1 MTMLRKIIQFV
12 TTDIWHI
19 EFKNITWH
27 KSFFLRQLR
36 VTILAF
42 RGFTED
48 KLQLRASALT
58 LYSILAIVPVIAL
71 IFAIAKGF
79 GFEMLLQDQLL
90 TRFPGQQEVL
100 VTALG
105 FAKNLL
111 AKTRG
116 GLIAG
121 IGVIVLYWAVIKVLG
136 HIEQSFNDIWNVTK
150 ARSLWRKFSDYLT
163 IMLICPVLVILSSS
177 ATVFI
182 KTQITLIV
190 DRIALIGFFS
200 PLIYISFK
208 LIPYVLIWL
217 LFTFTYLMMPNT
229 KVRISSSLV
238 AGVVAG
244 TIYQILQMFYINLQF
259 LLSKYN
265 AIYGSFA
272 ALPLFLIWLQTS
284 WLIVLFGAEI
294 AFAHQHNETFEFE
307 QLTQE
312 VSFSLKKRLAL
323 QIVHLLVTNFSKA
336 EKPYTVHQISAAIE
350 IPLRLVQTTLF
361 DLVVANIVSETD
373 SNVEDEPA
381 FQPALDINLITI
393 GYVVGALERVGTNQL
408 PIPQTLE
415 ANAITQA
422 MRKFEEII
430 EGHPD
435 NQLLKNI

>member
-1 MTMLRKIIQFV
+1 MTMLHKVIQFI
-12 TTDIWHI
+12 TTDIWRI
-19 EFKNITWH
+19 ESKNTSWS

-36 VTILAF
+36 VIILAF
-42 RGFTED
+42 RGFKED

-58 LYSILAIVPVIAL
+58 LYSILAIVPVLAMV
-71 IFAIAKGF
+71 FAVAKGF
-79 GFEMLLQDQLL
+79 GFDTLLQDQLL

-100 VTALG
+100 VNAIG
-105 FAKNLL
+105 FAKTLL

-121 IGVIVLYWAVIKVLG
+121 IGIIVLYWAVIKVLG
-136 HIEQSFNDIWNVTK
+136 HIEQSFNDIWNVSK

-190 DRIALIGFFS
+190 DRIALLGFFS
-200 PLIYISFK
+200 PLIYVSFK

-229 KVRISSSLV
+229 KVRISSGLV
-238 AGVVAG
+238 AGIVAG
-244 TIYQILQMFYINLQF
+244 TIYQILQMVYINFQF

-294 AFAHQHNETFEFE
+294 AFAHQNNETFEFE
-307 QLTQE
+307 QVTQQI
-312 VSFSLKKRLAL
+312 SFSLKKRLAL
-323 QIVHLLVTNFSKA
+323 QIMHLLVTNFSKA
-336 EKPYTVHQISAAIE
+336 EKPITVHQISAAIE
-350 IPLRLVQTTLF
+350 IPLRLVQTILL
-361 DLVVANIVSETD
+361 DLVDAKIVSETD
-373 SNVEDEPA
+373 SDAGEEPM

-393 GYVVGALERVGTNQL
+393 GYVINALECIGTDQL
-408 PIPQTLE
+408 PLPQTRE
-415 ANAITQA
+415 SDTITQA
-422 MRKFEEII
+422 MEKFGEAMET
-430 EGHPD
+430 HPE
-435 NQLLKNI
+435 NQLLKDI

>member
-1 MTMLRKIIQFV
+1 MKILPKVIQFI

-19 EFKNITWH
+19 ESKNASWS

-36 VTILAF
+36 VIILAF
-42 RGFTED
+42 RGFNED

-58 LYSILAIVPVIAL
+58 LYSLLAIVPVLAMV
-71 IFAIAKGF
+71 FAVAKGF
-79 GFEMLLQDQLL
+79 GFDTLLQDHLI

-100 VTALG
+100 VTAIG

-136 HIEQSFNDIWNVTK
+136 HIEHSFNDIWNVSK

-177 ATVFI
+177 VTVFV

-190 DRIALIGFFS
+190 DRIALLGFFS
-200 PLIYISFK
+200 PLIYVSFK
-208 LIPYVLIWL
+208 LIPYLLIWL

-229 KVRISSSLV
+229 KVKIGSGLV
-238 AGVVAG
+238 AGIVAG
-244 TIYQILQMFYINLQF
+244 TIYQVLQLVYINFQF

-272 ALPLFLIWLQTS
+272 ALPLFLIWLQAS

-294 AFAHQHNETFEFE
+294 AFAHQNNETFEFE
-307 QLTQE
+307 QVTQKI
-312 VSFSLKKRLAL
+312 SFSLKKRLAL
-323 QIVHLLVTNFSKA
+323 QIMHRLVTNFTSA
-336 EKPYTVHQISAAIE
+336 GKPLTVHQISSTIE
-350 IPLRLVQTTLF
+350 IPFRLVQTTLL
-361 DLVVANIVSETD
+361 DLVASKVVSETD
-373 SNVEDEPA
+373 SEIQEEPA

-393 GYVVGALERVGTNQL
+393 GYVINAMEGLGTNEL
-408 PIPQTLE
+408 PIPPTRE
-415 ANAITQA
+415 SDAITRD
-422 MRKFEEII
+422 MKKFGEAI
-430 EGHPD
+430 ESHLD
-435 NQLLKNI
+435 NQLLKDI

>member
-1 MTMLRKIIQFV
+1 MLHKIIQFI

-19 EFKNITWH
+19 ESKNASWS

-36 VTILAF
+36 VIILAF
-42 RGFTED
+42 HGFKED

-58 LYSILAIVPVIAL
+58 LYSLLAIVPVLAMV
-71 IFAIAKGF
+71 FAVAKGF
-79 GFEMLLQDQLL
+79 GFDTLLQDQLL

-100 VTALG
+100 AKAIE
-105 FAKNLL
+105 FARTLL

-121 IGVIVLYWAVIKVLG
+121 IGIIVLYWAVIKVLG
-136 HIEQSFNDIWNVTK
+136 HIEQSFNDIWNVSK

-190 DRIALIGFFS
+190 DRIALLGFFS

-229 KVRISSSLV
+229 KVRIGSGLV
-238 AGVVAG
+238 AGIVAG
-244 TIYQILQMFYINLQF
+244 TIYQILQMVYINFQF

-294 AFAHQHNETFEFE
+294 AFAHQNNETFEFE
-307 QLTQE
+307 QVTQKI
-312 VSFSLKKRLAL
+312 SFSLKKRLAL
-323 QIVHLLVTNFSKA
+323 QVVHLLVTNFAKA
-336 EKPYTVHQISAAIE
+336 EKPVSAHQISAAIE
-350 IPLRLVQTTLF
+350 IPLRLVQTILL
-361 DLVVANIVSETD
+361 DLVASKVISEMD
-373 SNVEDEPA
+373 SDTGEASV

-393 GYVVGALERVGTNQL
+393 GYVIIALERIGTDQL
-408 PIPQTLE
+408 PIPPTREFDL
-415 ANAITQA
+415 ITQA
-422 MRKFEEII
+422 MKKFGEAMET
-430 EGHPD
+430 HPD
-435 NQLLKNI
+435 NQLLKDI

>member
-1 MTMLRKIIQFV
+1 MTIIHKFIQFI

-19 EFKNITWH
+19 DSKNASWS

-36 VTILAF
+36 IIVLAF
-42 RGFTED
+42 RGFKED
-48 KLQLRASALT
+48 QLQLRASALT
-58 LYSILAIVPVIAL
+58 LYSLLAIVPVLAM
-71 IFAIAKGF
+71 IFAVAKGF
-79 GFEMLLQDQLL
+79 GFDTLLQDQLI

-100 VTALG
+100 VKAIE
-105 FAKNLL
+105 FAKTLL

-121 IGVIVLYWAVIKVLG
+121 IGIIVLYWAVIKVLG
-136 HIEQSFNDIWNVTK
+136 HIEQSFNDIWNVSK

-163 IMLICPVLVILSSS
+163 IMLICPVLIILSSS

-182 KTQITLIV
+182 KTQVTLIV
-190 DRIALIGFFS
+190 DRIAVLGFFS

-229 KVRISSSLV
+229 KVRIRSGLV
-238 AGVVAG
+238 AGIVAG
-244 TIYQILQMFYINLQF
+244 TIYQIIQMLYITFQF

-294 AFAHQHNETFEFE
+294 AFAHQNNESFKFE
-307 QLTQE
+307 QITRKI
-312 VSFSLKKRLAL
+312 SFSLKKQLAL
-323 QIVHLLVTNFSKA
+323 QIVHLLVKNFAKA
-336 EKPYTVHQISAAIE
+336 GKPVSAHQISAAIE
-350 IPLRLVQTTLF
+350 IPLRLIQTILL
-361 DLVVANIVSETD
+361 DLVA
-373 SNVEDEPA
+373 SNVISEMDSDTGETSV

-393 GYVVGALERVGTNQL
+393 GYVINALERIGTDQL
-408 PIPQTLE
+408 PIPPTRESDL
-415 ANAITQA
+415 ITQA
-422 MRKFEEII
+422 MRKFGEAMQT
-430 EGHPD
+430 HPD
-435 NQLLKNI
+435 NQLLKDI

>member
-1 MTMLRKIIQFV
+1 MTILHKIIQFI
-12 TTDIWHI
+12 TTDMWQI
-19 EFKNITWH
+19 ESKNASWS
-27 KSFFLRQLR
+27 KSFFLRHLR
-36 VTILAF
+36 VMVLAV
-42 RGFTED
+42 RGFKED

-58 LYSILAIVPVIAL
+58 LYSLLAIVPVLAM

-79 GFEMLLQDQLL
+79 GFDTLLHDQLI

-100 VTALG
+100 IKAIA
-105 FAKNLL
+105 FAKALL

-121 IGVIVLYWAVIKVLG
+121 IGIIVLYWAVIKVLG
-136 HIEQSFNDIWNVTK
+136 HIEQSFNDIWNVSK

-190 DRIALIGFFS
+190 DRIALLGFFS

-229 KVRISSSLV
+229 KVRIGSGLV
-238 AGVVAG
+238 AGIVAG
-244 TIYQILQMFYINLQF
+244 TIYQVLQMLYITFQF

-294 AFAHQHNETFEFE
+294 SFAHQNNETFEFE
-307 QLTQE
+307 QTTRKI
-312 VSFSLKKRLAL
+312 SFSLKKRLAL
-323 QIVHLLVTNFSKA
+323 QIAHLLVINFSKA
-336 EKPYTVHQISAAIE
+336 EEPVNAHQISSAIE
-350 IPLRLVQTTLF
+350 IPLRLVQKILP
-361 DLVVANIVSETD
+361 DLVASKVVSEID
-373 SNVEDEPA
+373 SDSGEEPV

-393 GYVVGALERVGTNQL
+393 GYVINALEHIGTDHL
-408 PIPQTLE
+408 PISPSRESDLI
-415 ANAITQA
+415 NRAIN
-422 MRKFEEII
+422 KFEKTMET
-430 EGHPD
+430 HPD
-435 NQLLKNI
+435 NQLLKDI

>member
-1 MTMLRKIIQFV
+1 MTMLHKIIQFI

-19 EFKNITWH
+19 EFKNTSWS

-36 VTILAF
+36 VIILAF
-42 RGFTED
+42 RGFKED

-58 LYSILAIVPVIAL
+58 LYSLLAIVPVLAMV
-71 IFAIAKGF
+71 FAVAKGF
-79 GFEMLLQDQLL
+79 GFDTLLQDQLI

-100 VTALG
+100 VKAIE
-105 FAKNLL
+105 FARTLL

-121 IGVIVLYWAVIKVLG
+121 IGIIVLYWAVIKVLG
-136 HIEQSFNDIWNVTK
+136 HIEQSFNDIWNVSK

-190 DRIALIGFFS
+190 ERIALLGFFS
-200 PLIYISFK
+200 PLIYVSFK

-229 KVRISSSLV
+229 KVRISSGLV
-238 AGVVAG
+238 AGIVAG
-244 TIYQILQMFYINLQF
+244 TIYQVLQMVYINFQF

-272 ALPLFLIWLQTS
+272 ALPLFLIWLQAS

-294 AFAHQHNETFEFE
+294 AFAHQNNETFEFE
-307 QLTQE
+307 QVTRQI
-312 VSFSLKKRLAL
+312 SFSLKKRLAL
-323 QIVHLLVTNFSKA
+323 QIVHLLVTNFAKA
-336 EKPYTVHQISAAIE
+336 EKPVSAHQISAAIE
-350 IPLRLVQTTLF
+350 IPLRLVQTILP
-361 DLVVANIVSETD
+361 DLVASKVVSEMD
-373 SNVEDEPA
+373 SDTGEASV

-393 GYVVGALERVGTNQL
+393 GYVINALEHIGTDQL
-408 PIPQTLE
+408 PIPPTRE
-415 ANAITQA
+415 SSHITQA
-422 MRKFEEII
+422 MQKFGEAMET
-430 EGHPD
+430 HPD
-435 NQLLKNI
+435 NQLLKDI

>member
-1 MTMLRKIIQFV
+1 MPMLHKIIQFI

-19 EFKNITWH
+19 ESKNTSWS

-36 VTILAF
+36 VIILAF
-42 RGFTED
+42 RGFNED

-58 LYSILAIVPVIAL
+58 LYSLLAIVPVLAVV
-71 IFAIAKGF
+71 FAVAKGF
-79 GFEMLLQDQLL
+79 GFDTLLQDQLL

-100 VTALG
+100 VTAIG
-105 FAKNLL
+105 FARNLL

-136 HIEQSFNDIWNVTK
+136 HIEKSFNDIWNVSKT
-150 ARSLWRKFSDYLT
+150 RSLWRKFSDYLT

-190 DRIALIGFFS
+190 DRIALLGFFS

-208 LIPYVLIWL
+208 LIPYLLIWL
-217 LFTFTYLMMPNT
+217 LFTLTYLMMPNT
-229 KVRISSSLV
+229 KVRISSGLV
-238 AGVVAG
+238 AGIVAG
-244 TIYQILQMFYINLQF
+244 TIYQILQMVYINFQF

-272 ALPLFLIWLQTS
+272 ALPLFLLWLQTS

-294 AFAHQHNETFEFE
+294 AFAHQNNETFEFE
-307 QLTQE
+307 QVTQQI
-312 VSFSLKKRLAL
+312 SFSLKKRLAL
-323 QIVHLLVTNFSKA
+323 QIMHLLVANFAKA
-336 EKPYTVHQISAAIE
+336 EKPVTVHQISAAAE
-350 IPLRLVQTTLF
+350 IPLRLVQTILL
-361 DLVVANIVSETD
+361 DLVSSKMVSETD
-373 SNVEDEPA
+373 SDTGEEPA

-393 GYVVGALERVGTNQL
+393 GYVINTLERIGTDQL
-408 PIPQTLE
+408 PIPHTRE
-415 ANAITQA
+415 SGAITQA
-422 MRKFEEII
+422 MKKFEEVIQS
-430 EGHPD
+430 HPD
-435 NQLLKNI
+435 NQMLKNI

>member
-1 MTMLRKIIQFV
+1 MMMLRKFIQFI

-19 EFKNITWH
+19 ETKNASWAR
-27 KSFFLRQLR
+27 SFFLRQLR
-36 VTILAF
+36 VIILAF
-42 RGFTED
+42 RGFKED

-58 LYSILAIVPVIAL
+58 LYSLLAIVPVLAMV
-71 IFAIAKGF
+71 FAVAKGF
-79 GFEMLLQDQLL
+79 GFEMLIEDQLL
-90 TRFPGQQEVL
+90 TRFPGQQDVL
-100 VTALG
+100 VTAIG
-105 FAKNLL
+105 FAKNML

-136 HIEQSFNDIWNVTK
+136 HIEESFNDIWNISK

-190 DRIALIGFFS
+190 DRIALLGFFS

-217 LFTFTYLMMPNT
+217 LFTFTYMMMPNT
-229 KVRISSSLV
+229 KVRISSGLL
-238 AGVVAG
+238 AGIVAG
-244 TIYQILQMFYINLQF
+244 TIYQVLQMLYINFQF

-272 ALPLFLIWLQTS
+272 ALPLFLIRLQAS

-294 AFAHQHNETFEFE
+294 AFAHQNNETFEFE
-307 QLTQE
+307 QVTRQ

-323 QIVHLLVTNFSKA
+323 QIAHLLVTNFAKA
-336 EKPYTVHQISAAIE
+336 EKPFTVHQVSAAIE
-350 IPLRLVQTTLF
+350 IPLRLVQMTLF
-361 DLVVANIVSETD
+361 DLEAANIVSETD
-373 SNVEDEPA
+373 SETEEDPA
-381 FQPALDINLITI
+381 YQPALDINHITI
-393 GYVVGALERVGTNQL
+393 AYVMNALERIGDDQL
-408 PIPQTLE
+408 PSPHASETD
-415 ANAITQA
+415 AITLA
-422 MRKFEEII
+422 MTKI
-430 EGHPD
+430 EKAIETHPD
-435 NQLLKNI
+435 NRLLKDL